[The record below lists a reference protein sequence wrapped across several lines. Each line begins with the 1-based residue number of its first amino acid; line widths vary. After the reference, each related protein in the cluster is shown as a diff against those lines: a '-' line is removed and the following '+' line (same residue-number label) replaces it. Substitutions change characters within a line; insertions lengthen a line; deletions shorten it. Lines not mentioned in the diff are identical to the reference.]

1 MKKTMQKTVSVLLVI
16 LLLLGLSACGNTANK
31 PADLWDNATYLQD
44 TTFGEGAKTLTV
56 VVKAEEKSVTF
67 TVNTDKDTV
76 GAALFEHNLIDGE
89 EAEYGLYLK
98 VVNGITADYDVDQSY
113 WAFYI
118 GNDYAMSGVD
128 STEITEGVTY
138 QLVYTK

>member
-1 MKKTMQKTVSVLLVI
+1 MKKNMQKTVSVLLAFV
-16 LLLLGLSACGNTANK
+16 LLLALVACGNTANA
-31 PADLWDNATYLQD
+31 PDDLWDNATYLQD

-56 VVKAEEKSVTF
+56 VVKAAEKSVTF
-67 TVNTDKDTV
+67 TVNTDKNTV
-76 GAALFEHNLIDGE
+76 GEALFEHQLIDGDQ
-89 EAEYGLYLK
+89 AEYGLYLK

-113 WAFYI
+113 WAFYL
-118 GNDYAMSGVD
+118 NDEYATAGVD